1 MAHKRRLFGSIE
13 RRPGGY
19 RARYVGVDGRRYD
32 APHLFL
38 TRIDAEGWLSE
49 VHREVL
55 QGTWRPPQRDT
66 GQGSKLEFL
75 SGFARRCIAERDLT
89 PRTREEYKKLLE
101 NLILPTLA
109 LSVFYI
115 AIYTRMTRAAMLEVS
130 HMGFVKTARAK
141 GLTPGRIR
149 RAHILRNA
157 LLPVVTLAGIQAGNM
172 VGGAVLTETVFAWP
186 GIGRLMFEALLQ
198 RDYNLLLGTFLFTA
212 AMAIA
217 FNILTDLAYTLVDPS
232 IEMS

>member
-19 RARYVGVDGRRYD
+19 RARHVGVDGRRYD

-66 GQGSKLEFL
+66 GQGSELEFL

-89 PRTREEYKKLLE
+89 PRTREEYEKLLE
-101 NLILPTLA
+101 NLILPTLGDVQLRFLEPDRSGA
-109 LSVFYI
+109 GTPPSSRTTRRRNASTPTRSSARSCARRRKRGSSNETPAGSATSV
-115 AIYTRMTRAAMLEVS
+115 ASA
-130 HMGFVKTARAK
+130 ARA
-141 GLTPGRIR
+141 TSSPPR
-149 RAHILRNA
+149 RSN
-157 LLPVVTLAGIQAGNM
+157 
-172 VGGAVLTETVFAWP
+172 
-186 GIGRLMFEALLQ
+186 
-198 RDYNLLLGTFLFTA
+198 
-212 AMAIA
+212 
-217 FNILTDLAYTLVDPS
+217 
-232 IEMS
+232 